1 MEESLNICSTIR
13 ETFGIE
19 KQDIKSIS
27 PLTLAYIGDS
37 IYDLIIKTMVVG
49 QSNSQVNK
57 MHKKV
62 SEIVKAHGQ
71 VVMYHAVE
79 EMLTEEEIAVFKRGR
94 NAKSYTTA
102 KNATKIDYRMAT
114 GYEALLGYLYLQDKI
129 DRALELVKVGIDN
142 FNRDNILDKK

>member
-1 MEESLNICSTIR
+1 MEESVNICSIIR
-13 ETFGIE
+13 DTFAIK
-19 KQDIKSIS
+19 KQDIKTVS

-37 IYDLIIKTMVVG
+37 EFDLIIRTIVVEQG
-49 QSNSQVNK
+49 NCPVNN

-71 VVMYHAVE
+71 VEMYQAIQDI
-79 EMLTEEEIAVFKRGR
+79 LTEEECAVFKRGR

-114 GYEALLGYLYLQDKI
+114 GYEALLGYLYLNDKM
-129 DRALELVKVGIDN
+129 DRVLELVKIGMNN
-142 FNRDNILDKK
+142 FS